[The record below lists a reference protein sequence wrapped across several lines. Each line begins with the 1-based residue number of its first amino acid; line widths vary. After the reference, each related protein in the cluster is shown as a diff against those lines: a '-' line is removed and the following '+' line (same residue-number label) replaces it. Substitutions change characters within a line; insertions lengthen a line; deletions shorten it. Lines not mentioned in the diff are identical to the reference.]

1 SRLRCPE
8 KWQRFGRSCYYLP
21 NVTST
26 SVEANHTCHLQY
38 SNARL
43 MYIRHPTELF
53 YAVHVAKVNR
63 LNALLIEIDQ
73 YLIQDEKIANALSQD
88 DRIQWLKFEKRIHDA
103 HLKYREVKSSSS
115 SDHDDLENVDEILS
129 ICHQV
134 QWNVIN
140 NTTQVFE
147 ISTYTISDQTICSL
161 SNFVST
167 MTYSPLCQYSLDFC
181 SGNFLCGNHGQC
193 VNILT
198 GFKCSCSLFYDGQLC
213 DAWTS
218 IIIVLDSSKGIQ
230 IVIGI
235 AVIVII
241 YLLTSSSKI
250 KSIWHVIKWLIDY
263 FKRKPKSLERQS
275 TGEKYGDEPN
285 ETKAK
290 NPEETSLIP
299 PMRPFFI
306 TNRYATAAI
315 TGIQTMEILD
325 ILQEILI
332 DINEPSDSGVF
343 FDIGKRILTVLLIG
357 FRYYPILACLQV
369 HHIFVCCSSW
379 IYVMG
384 YMAHMIWREYSCM
397 TYLPFS
403 KKLSSLDQA
412 YNHMDLYGWTLLY
425 GFGKHVL
432 YCLFLG
438 YVGATLTVCLANSIC
453 TACKMSVPTD
463 IQIDEFSFPQPN
475 NEEDRTQNSQ
485 DKTSGEPGCGS
496 SISKSTRKT
505 VRGIDD
511 FRFITIVVCAYTE
524 AFIILFYL
532 TCTTIFLYT
541 MQKTSYI
548 AILKY
553 IFEFMLNMEVKEWSF
568 QYEVVIS
575 GLITMVI
582 FGIQLL
588 ISIIYYRKDIRR
600 SYKLAKNGSLDSQL
614 ERPDIVSKGSQYR
627 GFIARYLIVG
637 YIVCFHLIFFIFTIL
652 RVILTGIG
660 SLEWA
665 YGIILPVL
673 VLYGL
678 QKAIVIIIDKM
689 SDSDHVQDRVRR
701 RAKVPH
707 PILAYF
713 SNLFSTFIG
722 IPSSISGLLGDA
734 LINIILLPRI
744 NFSNVK
750 RFFHMQDQ
758 RSESYEAFLLWE
770 ILYVHPIGFEL
781 LPGVVEMVTDHNI
794 TIREHHP
801 EQVSGNDSQA
811 TRENLD
817 GISYSSDDLSQERQ
831 PAHDSDSEERSIDG
845 DICGSV
851 ISLDEN
857 IPMVKDGNK
866 SSGKQKLS
874 KTYTSV

>member
-73 YLIQDEKIANALSQD
+73 YLIQDEKIANALSQY

-213 DAWTS
+213 DAC
-218 IIIVLDSSKGIQ
+218 
-230 IVIGI
+230 
-235 AVIVII
+235 
-241 YLLTSSSKI
+241 
-250 KSIWHVIKWLIDY
+250 
-263 FKRKPKSLERQS
+263 
-275 TGEKYGDEPN
+275 
-285 ETKAK
+285 
-290 NPEETSLIP
+290 LIP

-438 YVGATLTVCLANSIC
+438 YVGATLTVRLANSIC

-553 IFEFMLNMEVKEWSF
+553 IFEFMLNLEFEEWSF

-600 SYKLAKNGSLDSQL
+600 SYKLAKKGSLDSQL

-734 LINIILLPRI
+734 LINIILLPGI

-781 LPGVVEMVTDHNI
+781 LPGVVEMVTDHSTYRDRFLNIRDI

-817 GISYSSDDLSQERQ
+817 GIPYSSDDLSQERQ